1 MPPVPRAPAAYAGLP
16 GGIGVSRLRVYDWPA
31 ADGLR
36 GGTPHLHL
44 TCTEGYAV
52 VSGRGAVQTLT
63 PAGFRHTPLTPGAL
77 VWFTPGTIH
86 RLVNEGDLTLH
97 VLMQNSGLPEAGDAV
112 LTLPPHLLGDPATY
126 RAATALPPRGAHGN
140 DEGDGDEGDKGD
152 DAAAAAATDDDAV
165 ERAARRRRDLAVEG
179 FTALCAA
186 TEAGDPEPLA
196 AFHRAAAVLV
206 APLTA
211 AWRERWRTG
220 AAAAAAATG
229 AQLDALTKGDASH
242 LAEAGVHA
250 EQPVERGRFGMCGR
264 LDVYETGAA

>member
-1 MPPVPRAPAAYAGLP
+1 MPTPDTPPRPAPATTPRPAPGDPAVYVGLP
-16 GGIGVSRLRVYDWPA
+16 GGIGVSRLHVYDWSA

-63 PAGFRHTPLTPGAL
+63 PAGFRQTPLAPGAL

-86 RLVNEGDLTLH
+86 RLVNEGGLTLH

-112 LTLPPHLLGDPATY
+112 LTLPPHLLADPATY
-126 RAATALPPRGAHGN
+126 RAATALPPRALDGGAA
-140 DEGDGDEGDKGD
+140 GD
-152 DAAAAAATDDDAV
+152 AAV
-165 ERAARRRRDLAVEG
+165 ERAARHRRDLAVEG
-179 FTALCAA
+179 FTALREA

-196 AFHRAAAVLV
+196 AFHRAAAALV
-206 APLTA
+206 EPLTG

-220 AAAAAAATG
+220 AAAATAATG
-229 AQLDALTKGDASH
+229 AQLDALEKGDAAH
-242 LAEAGVHA
+242 LAKAGVRA
-250 EQPVERGRFGMCGR
+250 ELPAERGRFGMCGR
-264 LDVYETGAA
+264 LDVYESGAA